1 MITYL
6 NLYNLF
12 IFDHVNF
19 GKDIQKIE
27 FKNKSVIK
35 TFKNRESY
43 EKTIN
48 FYNLYVRNIK
58 FNNNYDIYINKFPQL
73 IKSYKNE
80 LKIEC
85 ENCGTLLNINNLPN
99 NWKDQLNIFRK
110 FFLFKKILI
119 LDIRFMPHTPYII
132 NNLCIKNGDIYLVD
146 LALYEKKTDK
156 CINLCFDRLIYQI
169 ENYNLY
175 KKYTILLFIIHIRF
189 ELCRLF
195 RCFLE
200 NTFGIE
206 L

>member
-6 NLYNLF
+6 NLYNVF

-19 GKDIQKIE
+19 GKDIKKIE

-43 EKTIN
+43 KKTIN
-48 FYNLYVRNIK
+48 FYNLYIRNIK

-85 ENCGTLLNINNLPN
+85 ENCGKLLNINNLPN
-99 NWKDQLNIFRK
+99 DWKNQLNIFRK
-110 FFLFKKILI
+110 FFLFNKILI

-132 NNLCIKNGDIYLVD
+132 NNLCKKNGNIYLVD

-156 CINLCFDRLIYQI
+156 YINLYFDRLIYQI
-169 ENYNLY
+169 ETYNLY
-175 KKYTILLFIIHIRF
+175 KKYIILLFIIHIWF
-189 ELCRLF
+189 ELFRLF
-195 RCFLE
+195 RCFIE
-200 NTFGIE
+200 NTFGME